1 MEDLNTFSN
10 NIKWRWHFK
19 YEKSSLCTYN
29 VKTKNIQPY
38 SKVVPPEITAWL
50 MGLRMMMYKAHVRAV
65 RLHQKGRQH
74 QNSIQLTWWG
84 LKLLQMSPFYAIPTD
99 KDGGYT
105 LEKEGLSRKIYEEI
119 LQRTTY
125 KEVSRYELNIQ
136 NLKTK
141 SR

>member
-1 MEDLNTFSN
+1 MQIQCKDE
-10 NIKWRWHFK
+10 
-19 YEKSSLCTYN
+19 
-29 VKTKNIQPY
+29 KNIQPY

-105 LEKEGLSRKIYEEI
+105 LERKDD
-119 LQRTTY
+119 QD
-125 KEVSRYELNIQ
+125 
-136 NLKTK
+136 K
-141 SR
+141 SMRKSYNARPIKR